1 MLFWSIG
8 KFRVVELGYMTPRG
22 SLENLGPKQKGK
34 ESPSWGHPCGLQGF
48 VLCGCAVWAQG
59 FIHSRSAAQPLFL
72 FLSASWT
79 DTSKKRVIAHM
90 GIYCSKGGSSFP
102 RPPYSG
108 LAEPTQ
114 DPGFPT
120 ESSVCVWI
128 MNGNSGCS
136 VVLLLISVAVAEA
149 KLQLAKGES
158 ARDWPCPLFSLHVAT
173 ELEQGN
179 NKGLLLWEG
188 EKHGLGLT

>member
-8 KFRVVELGYMTPRG
+8 KFKVVELGYMTPPG

-59 FIHSRSAAQPLFL
+59 FIHSRCAAQPPFP
-72 FLSASWT
+72 FLSVSWI
-79 DTSKKRVIAHM
+79 DTSKKRVTAHM
-90 GIYCSKGGSSFP
+90 GIYCSKGGYSFP
-102 RPPYSG
+102 CPPYSG

-120 ESSVCVWI
+120 GALCVSGLWLGTVSVLWCCCWF
-128 MNGNSGCS
+128 
-136 VVLLLISVAVAEA
+136 
-149 KLQLAKGES
+149 Q
-158 ARDWPCPLFSLHVAT
+158 
-173 ELEQGN
+173 
-179 NKGLLLWEG
+179 LLWLRPNCSLQRENLPG
-188 EKHGLGLT
+188 TGRVPSPPST